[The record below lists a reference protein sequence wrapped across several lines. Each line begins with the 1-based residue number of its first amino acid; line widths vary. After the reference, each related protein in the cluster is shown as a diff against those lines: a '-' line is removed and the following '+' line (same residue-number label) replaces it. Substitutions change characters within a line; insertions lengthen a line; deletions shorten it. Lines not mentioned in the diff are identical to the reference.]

1 MRTKRHKHKNKEKD
15 IGIRIKKG
23 MWEKIDSEKK
33 KTQKEDQD
41 VNAAMMKSNGVRVQQ
56 YGEVGVQR

>member
-1 MRTKRHKHKNKEKD
+1 
-15 IGIRIKKG
+15 